1 MSHRSE
7 QESRTQGPKDPSPPG
22 TERDT
27 APSDRQVA
35 DAIGEQLL
43 SIQHES
49 YGGGAETVE
58 THFVGDTLIVLMDG
72 LELLPAENLLVE
84 SGMDEAVS
92 EIRTQ
97 YQNAIEHTF
106 RAAVERSTGRR
117 VVAFSSHVHLRDPRF
132 AVEIFRL
139 APG

>member
-1 MSHRSE
+1 MSEHSE
-7 QESRTQGPKDPSPPG
+7 EEPRTRGPEDPSPPG
-22 TERDT
+22 TER
-27 APSDRQVA
+27 AAGPSDRQVA
-35 DAIGEQLL
+35 GAIGEQLL
-43 SIQHES
+43 NIQHES

-84 SGMDEAVS
+84 SGMDEAVAT
-92 EIRTQ
+92 IRTQ
-97 YQNAIEHTF
+97 YQKAIEQTF

-117 VVAFSSHVHLRDPRF
+117 VVAFSSHVHLKEPRF

-139 APG
+139 APD